1 MQPWRAYRNHLTRD
15 RAATSA
21 VEFALVAPLFILMM
35 LGMLGYG
42 IYFGAAHSIQQLT
55 ADAARTAIAG
65 LDEDERRSLAQ
76 AFIERNA
83 DGYPF
88 IDPGKLTVDVH
99 DSAADGS
106 QFVVGVSYDA
116 RDLPIWNLFSGL
128 AMPRTTITRA
138 STIRIGGL

>member
-1 MQPWRAYRNHLTRD
+1 MQPWRAHRNHLTRD
-15 RAATSA
+15 RSGTSA

-65 LDEDERRSLAQ
+65 LDESERRSLAQ
-76 AFIERNA
+76 AFIDA
-83 DGYPF
+83 S
-88 IDPGKLTVDVH
+88 KLTVDVQ

-128 AMPRTTITRA
+128 TMPRTTISRA

>member
-15 RAATSA
+15 RSGTSA

-65 LDEDERRSLAQ
+65 LDETERRSLAQ

-83 DGYPF
+83 DGYAF
-88 IDPGKLTVDVH
+88 VDASKLTVDVH

-128 AMPRTTITRA
+128 TMPRTTISRA

>member
-1 MQPWRAYRNHLTRD
+1 MQPLRAYRDDLTRD
-15 RAATSA
+15 RSGTSA
-21 VEFALVAPLFILMM
+21 VEFALIAPLFVLMM

-65 LDEDERRSLAQ
+65 LDEAERRALAQ

-83 DGYPF
+83 DGYVF

-99 DSAADGS
+99 DSASDGS

-128 AMPRTTITRA
+128 TMPHSTIARR

>member
-15 RAATSA
+15 RSGTSA

-65 LDEDERRSLAQ
+65 LDEAERRSLAQ

-83 DGYPF
+83 DGYAF

-99 DSAADGS
+99 DSASDGS

-128 AMPRTTITRA
+128 TMPRTTISRA

>member
-1 MQPWRAYRNHLTRD
+1 MQPLRAHRNHLTRD
-15 RAATSA
+15 QSGTSA

-65 LDEDERRSLAQ
+65 LDEPERRSLAQ

-83 DGYPF
+83 DGYAFVDREGGRGQQSRGHQRAERGDIAAPVP
-88 IDPGKLTVDVH
+88 DRATWRPHLT
-99 DSAADGS
+99 ALRRGS
-106 QFVVGVSYDA
+106 S
-116 RDLPIWNLFSGL
+116 
-128 AMPRTTITRA
+128 TRA
-138 STIRIGGL
+138 

>member
-15 RAATSA
+15 RSGTSA
-21 VEFALVAPLFILMM
+21 VEFALIAPLFILMM

-65 LDEDERRSLAQ
+65 LDETERRSLAQ
-76 AFIERNA
+76 TFIERNA
-83 DGYPF
+83 EGYVF

-99 DSAADGS
+99 DSASDGS

-128 AMPRTTITRA
+128 TMPRTTISRA